1 MFNRIASVTTL
12 ASLLLAAAA
21 EAQIPVGSA
30 FTYQGR
36 LTDGA
41 GPASGTHDLSFQL
54 WRHPT
59 STDALD
65 HVAGPIC
72 VDGVDVVDGLFS
84 VDLDFGASS
93 FNGEARWL
101 SVGVRADS
109 IPGNCGEGGGYTG
122 LAPRQRLAPAP
133 FSIAT
138 RGVNVD
144 AAGNV
149 GISTN
154 SPSRRLHVSGE
165 GGAGING
172 IRLTHPVEGSN
183 WDLVIGGSANSFTGG
198 FAIADEGVA
207 RLVVSSTGNVG
218 IGTTNAPTRLT
229 VQTPPG
235 SYGISHQDGTVQL
248 STYVAGTGGWLGTR
262 SNNPLH
268 FYTNDSV
275 SRMMIDTNGNV
286 GIGTTT
292 PGFPLTFPNSVGDK
306 ISLWGQSGAHFGFGV
321 QGNLLQMHTASAT
334 GDIVFGYGSS
344 AAFTERMRVKGNGNV
359 GIGTSSPAFPL
370 HIATTAPNVM
380 LAESS
385 NTIGTWSR
393 LRNTSAGGHD
403 WITISSGSG
412 NGEGA
417 GNLMFYDETS
427 GVTRMI
433 LTANGN
439 VGIGVTAP
447 AAKLHVNG
455 TTRTNILQITG
466 GSDVAE
472 PYNIAPAGRVAAAP
486 GMVVSID
493 PQHIGQLRV
502 CDKAADSTVAGI
514 VSGANGINPGL
525 TLTQEGSVA
534 DGALPVASVGRV
546 WCWVDADAAGPIV
559 PGDLLTSSAT
569 PGHAMKVVD
578 RGAANGAILG
588 KAMSSLESGR
598 GLVLVL
604 VALQ

>member
-1 MFNRIASVTTL
+1 MRNRTATL
-12 ASLLLAAAA
+12 TALAALLLAGAAH
-21 EAQIPVGSA
+21 AQVPVGSA

-41 GPASGTHDLSFQL
+41 APANGTYDLSFHL

-59 STDALD
+59 STDVLD

-72 VDGVDVVDGLFS
+72 VDDVNVTDGLFS
-84 VDLDFGASS
+84 VDLDFGAAS
-93 FNGEARWL
+93 FNAEARWL
-101 SVGVRADS
+101 SIGVRPDS
-109 IPGNCGEGGGYTG
+109 TPGNCATPAGYAG
-122 LAPRQRLAPAP
+122 LSPRQRLAPAP

-138 RGVNVD
+138 RGVSVD
-144 AAGNV
+144 GTGNV
-149 GISTN
+149 GIGTD
-154 SPSRRLHVSGE
+154 SPFRRLHLSGE
-165 GGAGING
+165 GGSSING

-183 WDLVIGGSANSFTGG
+183 WDLVIGGPANSFAGG
-198 FAIADEGVA
+198 FALADEGAA
-207 RLVVSSTGNVG
+207 RVVVNSTGNVG
-218 IGTTNAPTRLT
+218 IGTTNTPTRLT

-248 STYVAGTGGWLGTR
+248 STYVAGTGGWFGTR

-268 FYTNDSV
+268 FYTNDSA
-275 SRMMIDTNGNV
+275 SRMMIATDGNV
-286 GIGTTT
+286 GIGTST
-292 PGFPLTFPNSVGDK
+292 PGFPLTFTNSFGDK
-306 ISLWGQSGAHFGFGV
+306 ISLWGQSGNHYGFGV
-321 QGNLLQMHTASAT
+321 QSNLLQIHSAT
-334 GDIVFGYGSS
+334 SLNDIAFGFGSS
-344 AAFTERMRVKGNGNV
+344 GAFTERMRIKGNGNV
-359 GIGTSSPAFPL
+359 GIGTANPSFPM
-370 HIATTAPNVM
+370 HIVTTAPNVM

-427 GVTRMI
+427 GATRMI
-433 LTANGN
+433 LTDDGN
-439 VGIGVTAP
+439 VGIGTTSPV
-447 AAKLHVNG
+447 AKLHVNG

-472 PYNIAPAGRVAAAP
+472 PYNIAPAGKVAAAP

-493 PQHIGQLRV
+493 PHHIGQLRV

-546 WCWVDADAAGPIV
+546 WCWVDADAAGPVV
-559 PGDLLTSSAT
+559 PGDLLTSSDT

-588 KAMSSLESGR
+588 KAMSSLDSGR